1 MRSHQTR
8 TLLDDSLDENSPSTL
23 LPAKNNTY
31 YKKSQLKKLFPPFN
45 ILNSCYDIEKDTE
58 VVSVKAIRKN
68 FCKIFKFFLL
78 ISLIGILTVAGLNIY
93 MVLFSRQYTMLSQD
107 TVNLSD
113 VDCIMVLGC
122 GVRGDSPTPLLADRL
137 QRGVEVFELGS
148 APKILMSGDHGQD
161 NYDEVNVMKQY
172 ALDAGIAETDIFM
185 DHAGFSTY
193 ESMYRAKEVFGVKKM
208 IIVTQKYHLSR
219 AVYIA
224 NKLGIEAYGVA
235 SDYQTFSGQLGR
247 DTREILA
254 RVKDIFTVMLKPK
267 PTYLGEAIPIS
278 GDGTATNG

>member
-1 MRSHQTR
+1 MKPIHR
-8 TLLDDSLDENSPSTL
+8 
-23 LPAKNNTY
+23 K
-31 YKKSQLKKLFPPFN
+31 LKIALIV
-45 ILNSCYDIEKDTE
+45 ILVT
-58 VVSVKAIRKN
+58 
-68 FCKIFKFFLL
+68 FLTGVL
-78 ISLIGILTVAGLNIY
+78 AVAGINIY
-93 MVLFSRQYTMLSQD
+93 MISFSNKYTMTSQESAEL
-107 TVNLSD
+107 TD

-137 QRGVEVFELGS
+137 QRGVEVFKLGA

-161 NYDEVNVMKQY
+161 HYDEVNVMKQY
-172 ALDAGIAETDIFM
+172 ALDSGITEADIFM

-193 ESMYRAKEVFGVKKM
+193 ESMYRAKEIFGVQKM

-219 AVYIA
+219 ALYIA

-235 SDYQTFSGQLGR
+235 SDYRTFSGQLGR
-247 DTREILA
+247 DAREVLA
-254 RVKDIFTVMLKPK
+254 RVKDMFTTIFKPK

>member
-1 MRSHQTR
+1 MKPIHR
-8 TLLDDSLDENSPSTL
+8 
-23 LPAKNNTY
+23 K
-31 YKKSQLKKLFPPFN
+31 LKIALIV
-45 ILNSCYDIEKDTE
+45 ILVT
-58 VVSVKAIRKN
+58 
-68 FCKIFKFFLL
+68 FLAGVL
-78 ISLIGILTVAGLNIY
+78 AVAGINIY
-93 MVLFSRQYTMLSQD
+93 MISFSNKYTMTSQESAEL
-107 TVNLSD
+107 TD

-137 QRGVEVFELGS
+137 QRGVEVFELGA

-161 NYDEVNVMKQY
+161 HYDEVNVMKQY
-172 ALDAGIAETDIFM
+172 ALDSGITEADIFM

-193 ESMYRAKEVFGVKKM
+193 ESMYRAKEIFGVQKM

-219 AVYIA
+219 ALYIA

-235 SDYQTFSGQLGR
+235 SDYRTFSGQLGR
-247 DTREILA
+247 DAREVLA
-254 RVKDIFTVMLKPK
+254 RVKDMFTTIFKPK